1 MIKINIHIGEG
12 TRQSIK
18 SIYGRDDYGTVVNV
32 VNDILNRYLDIEY
45 FNPELN
51 TGEDGNDY
59 KICEFC
65 KEKSK
70 HSRMIDVDKK
80 NLEEHDVCENC
91 GSGYPTLE

>member
-1 MIKINIHIGEG
+1 MIKINIHIGGEI
-12 TRQSIK
+12 RQSIK
-18 SIYGRDDYGTVVNV
+18 NIYGRDDYGTVVNV
-32 VNDILNRYLDIEY
+32 VNDILNRYLDVEY

-59 KICEFC
+59 EICEFC

-70 HSRMIDVDKK
+70 HSRMIDVDGK
-80 NLEEHDVCENC
+80 NLKEHNVCENC